1 MEYTY
6 TQRHRG
12 QTHLLSKVPCE
23 IRCGNINK
31 TGKTQL
37 LEKTKY

>member
-1 MEYTY
+1 METH
-6 TQRHRG
+6 TQNDTEVKHN
-12 QTHLLSKVPCE
+12 LLSKVPCE